1 MRLSQLH
8 AAISAATILFT
19 APCAAKHGH
28 SHQLEHLARKRHNHL
43 HVERTQDPVEKRGG
57 ACAFPT
63 NAGLVPVTPN
73 EQNGGWAM
81 SPDQQCLPGSY
92 CPFACPSGQV
102 MAQWNPAA
110 TAYIYPLSMV
120 GHRLCFFDFVV
131 CTDLCR
137 MVDCSAVP
145 LARSPSLSPINP
157 TVLMEPTL

>member
-1 MRLSQLH
+1 MRLDQLH
-8 AAISAATILFT
+8 AVIGAATILFT
-19 APCAAKHGH
+19 ALCAAKHGH

-120 GHRLCFFDFVV
+120 GHRLCFFFTSLYVLTSAGWWIVLQSQWPDHQAFPQQ
-131 CTDLCR
+131 TLLC
-137 MVDCSAVP
+137 
-145 LARSPSLSPINP
+145 
-157 TVLMEPTL
+157 